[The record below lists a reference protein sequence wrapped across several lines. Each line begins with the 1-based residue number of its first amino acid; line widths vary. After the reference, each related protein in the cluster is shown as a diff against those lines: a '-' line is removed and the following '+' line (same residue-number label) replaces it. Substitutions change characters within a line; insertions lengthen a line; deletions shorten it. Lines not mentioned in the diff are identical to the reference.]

1 MKNITRI
8 VAAVFLFIGAP
19 AYAAPPSFPAA
30 SPFVGEVTWSPGTGA
45 NELLVQKLEEAWGEW
60 ARVSGGVVRP
70 KKIKTGSSRIV
81 FHCSDKF
88 PIGQLDGID
97 ITVGEDTK
105 TELRHVNLSNLVCN
119 NPARRVMLHAV
130 GHALGWNNDMF
141 AYDGIMGWDLLWDTG
156 DAADD
161 GFTAEDVRE
170 FSRWY
175 SSESRR

>member
-8 VAAVFLFIGAP
+8 IAAVFLFIALP
-19 AYAAPPSFPAA
+19 AQAAPPSFPAFA
-30 SPFVGEVTWSPGTGA
+30 PFTGEVTWTPGVGTS
-45 NELLVQKLEEAWGEW
+45 ELVIQKLDEAWQEW
-60 ARVSGGVVRP
+60 ARVSGGAVRP
-70 KKIKTGSSRIV
+70 KRINGKGSRIV

-88 PIGQLDGID
+88 PIGQLDGIE
-97 ITVGEDTK
+97 ITLGEDTK
-105 TELRHVNLSNLVCN
+105 TELRHVNLSNRVCN
-119 NPARRVMLHAV
+119 NPTRRVMLHAV

-175 SSESRR
+175 SGESRR